1 MSFIKVILESEAG
14 GEVKAV
20 YEKTLAGLRPSVR
33 ERRGNKLP
41 PIVRI
46 FGLCPSLLDARVG
59 FDKGIYRPGVSGLGR
74 RKEELIATQVAALSG
89 CRF

>member
-1 MSFIKVILESEAG
+1 MSFIKVIYESEAT

-33 ERRGNKLP
+33 QRRGNKLP

-46 FGLCPSLLDARVG
+46 FGLWPPLLEARVG
-59 FDKGIYRPGVSGLGR
+59 FDKGIYRPGTSDLGR

>member
-1 MSFIKVILESEAG
+1 MSFIKVILEAEAT

-33 ERRGNKLP
+33 ARRGNKLP

-46 FGLCPSLLDARVG
+46 FGLCPRLLDARVG
-59 FDKGIYRPGVSGLGR
+59 FDNGIYRPGTSGLGR

>member
-1 MSFIKVILESEAG
+1 MSFIKVILESEATG
-14 GEVKAV
+14 DVKAV
-20 YEKTLAGLRPSVR
+20 YDKTIAHQRPSVR
-33 ERRGNKLP
+33 ARRGDKLP

-46 FGLCPSLLDARVG
+46 FGILPELLDARVG
-59 FDKGIYRPGVSGLGR
+59 FDRGIYRPGTSGLGR